1 MMGRPQRLDNLL
13 YVMIDTI
20 ISNSSNSQSSAWLLF
35 SLLTVGCWGLY
46 GAFLHSGQSG
56 MHDPMNGRYK
66 AFLCVGIAYFLTAV
80 LAPLAVLW
88 FKGATWSFS
97 PGGVAWS
104 LLAGIV
110 GAGGAFG
117 VLLAFGAKGSP
128 AVVMSIVF
136 AGAPVLNAIYSLV
149 MHPPAGGWQ
158 KLPLPFVLGI
168 VMAAIG
174 GCLVTLY
181 KPAPGA
187 PAVKP
192 AITAPAEPLG
202 GAAASQPL

>member
-1 MMGRPQRLDNLL
+1 MN
-13 YVMIDTI
+13 DTI
-20 ISNSSNSQSSAWLLF
+20 VSNTSSSPGSAWLIF

-46 GAFLHSGQSG
+46 GAFLHSGQTG
-56 MHDPMNGRYK
+56 MHDPVNGRYK
-66 AFLCVGIAYFLTAV
+66 AFLFVGVAYFLTAV

-88 FKGATWSFS
+88 LKGATWSFS
-97 PGGVAWS
+97 PGGIVWS

-110 GAGGAFG
+110 GAVGAFG
-117 VLLAFGAKGSP
+117 VLLAFGAKGTP

-168 VMAAIG
+168 VLAAVG
-174 GCLVTLY
+174 GCLVSLY

-187 PAVKP
+187 PATQP

-202 GAAASQPL
+202 GTAASQPL

>member
-1 MMGRPQRLDNLL
+1 MNN
-13 YVMIDTI
+13 TI
-20 ISNSSNSQSSAWLLF
+20 ISNPSSSQSSAWLLF

-46 GAFLHSGQSG
+46 GAFLHSGQMG
-56 MHDPMNGRYK
+56 MHDPVNGRYK
-66 AFLCVGIAYFLTAV
+66 AFLFVGVAYFLTAV
-80 LAPLAVLW
+80 LAPLGVLW
-88 FKGATWSFS
+88 LKGATWSFS
-97 PGGVAWS
+97 PGGVVWS

-110 GAGGAFG
+110 GAVGAFG
-117 VLLAFGAKGSP
+117 VLLAFGAKGTP

-158 KLPLPFVLGI
+158 KLPWPFVLGI
-168 VMAAIG
+168 VLATVG
-174 GCLVTLY
+174 GCLVSLY

-187 PAVKP
+187 PAPHP

-202 GAAASQPL
+202 GTAASQPL

>member
-1 MMGRPQRLDNLL
+1 MNN
-13 YVMIDTI
+13 TI
-20 ISNSSNSQSSAWLLF
+20 ISNPSSSQSSAWLLF

-46 GAFLHSGQSG
+46 GAFLHSGQTG
-56 MHDPMNGRYK
+56 MHDPVNGRYK
-66 AFLCVGIAYFLTAV
+66 AFLFVGVAYFLTAV

-97 PGGVAWS
+97 PGGVVWS

-110 GAGGAFG
+110 GAVGAFG
-117 VLLAFGAKGSP
+117 VLLAFGAKGTP

-168 VMAAIG
+168 VLAAVG
-174 GCLVTLY
+174 GCLVSLY

-187 PAVKP
+187 PAPHP

-202 GAAASQPL
+202 GTTASQPL